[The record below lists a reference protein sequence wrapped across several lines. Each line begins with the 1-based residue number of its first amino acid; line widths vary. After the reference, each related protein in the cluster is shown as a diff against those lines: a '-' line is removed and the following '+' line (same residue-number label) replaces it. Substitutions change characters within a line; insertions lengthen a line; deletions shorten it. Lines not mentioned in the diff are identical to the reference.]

1 MKVSVNWAWV
11 VGAAAFGSFASA
23 GEASAAQSCVAN
35 CNAAN
40 MQCSQANK
48 DQTVC
53 LRAWHQCK
61 VGCSTSAAPPAL
73 TVTQPKPGTVVI
85 KSAAPKPAKH

>member
-1 MKVSVNWAWV
+1 MKLSMVAGFAVS
-11 VGAAAFGSFASA
+11 AAVLSSA
-23 GEASAAQSCVAN
+23 GSASAAASCVAN

-48 DQTVC
+48 DQAVC

-85 KSAAPKPAKH
+85 KSKAPQPAKH